1 MCCYVGCVVQGHPEY
16 VECHLHAAKAEAAK
30 GNLEAAI
37 EAAKRAL
44 EAKADH
50 PEALA
55 MLGSLHMAATRWGEA
70 HKSFKALRDLP
81 ADPSQVCRGE
91 REYVCMCVSCVVAAS
106 TTSRVHPCAAAFV
119 QAGRKGGGGIPSVW
133 IRRVGNSLTGAAK

>member
-1 MCCYVGCVVQGHPEY
+1 MVAEKVWCSSGVWWTLLQGHPEY

-81 ADPSQVCRGE
+81 ADPAQVCRSIH
-91 REYVCMCVSCVVAAS
+91 VPP
-106 TTSRVHPCAAAFV
+106 H
-119 QAGRKGGGGIPSVW
+119 
-133 IRRVGNSLTGAAK
+133 